1 MNGDEHLRGAR
12 ALITGGTRGIGRS
25 IATRFLAAG
34 AEVVVCGRSEP
45 DDLPE
50 ADGRTAAFL
59 AADVRDHEQARACVE
74 EAAERLGGLD
84 VAVNNAGGSP
94 PADAAT
100 VSPRFVEKV
109 VALNLLAP
117 FNVAQ
122 PANAVM
128 QQQAAG
134 GTIINIGSVSGRVP
148 APGTAA
154 YSAAKAGLAQLT
166 RALAQEWAPKVRVN
180 QITVGM
186 VRTEHAGE
194 TYGDEDAIVAI
205 GRTIPLGRLAEP
217 TDIAG
222 VCVLLTSPEAAY
234 VNGADLLVDG
244 GGELPP
250 RAQFVSPDG

>member
-1 MNGDEHLRGAR
+1 MSSDEHLRGAR
-12 ALITGGTRGIGRS
+12 ALITGGTRGIGRA
-25 IATRFLAAG
+25 IAERFLGAG

-45 DDLPE
+45 DDLPQAE
-50 ADGRTAAFL
+50 GRRAVFL
-59 AADVRDHEQARACVE
+59 ATDVRDHEQARACVE
-74 EAAERLGGLD
+74 QAAERLDGLD
-84 VAVNNAGGSP
+84 VVINNAGGSP

-109 VALNLLAP
+109 IALNLLAP

-128 QQQAAG
+128 QQQEAG
-134 GTIINIGSVSGRVP
+134 GTIINIGSISGRIP

-154 YSAAKAGLAQLT
+154 YSAAKAGLTQLT
-166 RALAQEWAPKVRVN
+166 RALALEWAPRVRVN

-186 VRTEHAGE
+186 VRTEHAAE
-194 TYGDEDAIVAI
+194 TYGNEEAIAAI
-205 GRTIPLGRLAEP
+205 GRSIPLGRLAEP

-222 VCVLLTSPEAAY
+222 ACVLLTSPEAAY

-250 RAQFVSPDG
+250 RAQFVSGD

>member
-1 MNGDEHLRGAR
+1 MSEDEHLDGAR
-12 ALITGGTRGIGRS
+12 ALITGGTRGIGRA
-25 IATRFLAAG
+25 IAVRFLAAG

-50 ADGRTAAFL
+50 ADGRRAHFVAT
-59 AADVRDHEQARACVE
+59 DVRDHEQARSTVE
-74 EAAERLGGLD
+74 QAAARLGGLD
-84 VAVNNAGGSP
+84 VAINNAGGSP

-117 FNVAQ
+117 FNIAQ

-128 QQQAAG
+128 QRQETG
-134 GTIINIGSVSGRVP
+134 GTIINIGSISGRVP

-154 YSAAKAGLAQLT
+154 YSAAKAGLTQLT
-166 RALAQEWAPKVRVN
+166 RALAQEWAPRVRVN

-186 VRTEHAGE
+186 VRTEQAE
-194 TYGDEDAIVAI
+194 QTYGDEDAIAAI

-217 TDIAG
+217 ADIAG
-222 VCVLLTSPEAAY
+222 ACVLLTSPQAAY
-234 VNGADLLVDG
+234 INGADLLVDG

-250 RAQFVSPDG
+250 RAQFVSPGG